1 MNTESRYDYKKF
13 AILYV
18 DDEEQSLSLFKQAFE
33 DEFHVY
39 TAASAQAGL
48 KLLEKHADEIGILM
62 TDQRMPGE
70 KGVWLL
76 ERARQVR
83 PRILRILV
91 TAYTDMDAAIQAV
104 NTGSI
109 YKYVTKPWDPVQL
122 EITLKRGMEFF
133 MVQAERDQLLR
144 EKRSLMRE
152 RMLASRMVSL
162 GLVSAG
168 LNHHIGNRLQT
179 VKIFLDL
186 TKSGSLDNALLN
198 KSQMDVEEILGLLA
212 DLQVA
217 SADHNGKSLQEEVRL
232 RPALAGLL
240 AELHPA
246 FESRKMT
253 VENLVP
259 ENLPVL
265 KTDSHK
271 FKRLLDLLFKY
282 EIAMLPAGSK
292 IQVSAG
298 ENAVNEKPGIAFTIT
313 DDGPPLPPDALRLV
327 IDPLVIR
334 GHPSEYSINLM
345 VCFFIVH
352 RHGGTIEAGPG
363 ASGGNQFII
372 RLPLQPEA
380 AALSSD
386 ESQFLQRVLLNEQL
400 WDKMMAQNY

>member
-76 ERARQVR
+76 ERARLLR

-122 EITLKRGMEFF
+122 EVTLKRGMEFF
-133 MVQAERDQLLR
+133 MVQAERDQLLK

-186 TKSGSLDNALLN
+186 TKSGSLDSALLN
-198 KSQMDVEEILGLLA
+198 KSQMDVEEILGLLG

-217 SADHNGKSLQEEVRL
+217 SADQNGKSLQEEVRL
-232 RPALAGLL
+232 QPALNGLL
-240 AELHPA
+240 TELHPA

-265 KTDSHK
+265 RTDSHK

-282 EIAMLPAGSK
+282 EIAMLPVGSK
-292 IQVSAG
+292 IQVSAN
-298 ENAVNEKPGIAFTIT
+298 EATVNDKPGIVFTIT

-334 GHPSEYSINLM
+334 GQPSEYSINLM

-352 RHGGTIEAGPG
+352 RHGGTIEANPG

>member
-1 MNTESRYDYKKF
+1 MNMESSYDYKKF

-18 DDEEQSLSLFKQAFE
+18 DDEEQSLSLLKQALE

-39 TAASAQAGL
+39 TAASAQEGL
-48 KLLEKHADEIGILM
+48 RLLEQHADEIGILM

-76 ERARQVR
+76 ERARQFR

-109 YKYVTKPWDPVQL
+109 YRYVSKPWDPVQL
-122 EITLKRGMEFF
+122 EITLKRGLEFF
-133 MVQAERDQLLR
+133 MVQSERDQLLR

-179 VKIFLDL
+179 IKVCLDL
-186 TKSGSLDNALLN
+186 TESGAPDAGLLKKS
-198 KSQMDVEEILGLLA
+198 KSDVEEILSLLT

-217 SADHNGKSLQEEVRL
+217 SADQPHRAIREYVQL
-232 RPALAGLL
+232 RPVLAGLL
-240 AELHPA
+240 AEHQVA
-246 FESRKMT
+246 FASRKLAI
-253 VENLVP
+253 ENLVAEDFP
-259 ENLPVL
+259 SLR
-265 KTDSHK
+265 TDSHK

-282 EIAMLPAGSK
+282 ELAMLPAGSHVT
-292 IQVSAG
+292 ISASAS
-298 ENAVNEKPGIAFTIT
+298 EVNSKPGVAFTIA
-313 DDGPPLPPDALRLV
+313 DDGPPLPPDVLQLV

-334 GHPSEYSINLM
+334 GNPSEYSINLM
-345 VCFFIVH
+345 ICFFIVH
-352 RHGGTIEAGPG
+352 RHGGTFEAVAGTG
-363 ASGGNQFII
+363 GGNQFIV
-372 RLPLQPEA
+372 RLPLQPEVGGIN
-380 AALSSD
+380 SD
-386 ESQFLQRVLLNEQL
+386 EAQFLQRVLLNEQL
-400 WDKMMAQNY
+400 WEELMAQF

>member
-1 MNTESRYDYKKF
+1 MNTESRYDHKKF

-76 ERARQVR
+76 ERARLLR

-122 EITLKRGMEFF
+122 EVTLKRGMEFF
-133 MVQAERDQLLR
+133 MVQAERDQLLK

-186 TKSGSLDNALLN
+186 TKSGSLDSALLN
-198 KSQMDVEEILGLLA
+198 KSQMDVEEILGLLG

-217 SADHNGKSLQEEVRL
+217 SADQNGKSLQEEVRL
-232 RPALAGLL
+232 QPALNGLL
-240 AELHPA
+240 TELHPA
-246 FESRKMT
+246 FECRKMT

-265 KTDSHK
+265 RTDSHK

-282 EIAMLPAGSK
+282 EIAMLPVGSK
-292 IQVSAG
+292 IQVSAN
-298 ENAVNEKPGIAFTIT
+298 EATVNDKPGIVFTIT

-352 RHGGTIEAGPG
+352 RHGGTIEANPG

>member
-1 MNTESRYDYKKF
+1 MNMESAYDYKKF

-18 DDEEQSLSLFKQAFE
+18 DDEEQSLSLFKQAYE
-33 DEFHVY
+33 DDFQVY
-39 TAASAQAGL
+39 TASSAQEGL
-48 KLLEKHADEIGILM
+48 KLLEAHADEIGLLM

-76 ERARQVR
+76 ERARQFR

-109 YKYVTKPWDPVQL
+109 YRYVSKPWDPAQL
-122 EITLKRGMEFF
+122 EILLKHGLEFF

-179 VKIFLDL
+179 IKIFLDL
-186 TKSGSLDNALLN
+186 TKSGSLDDGLLN
-198 KSQMDVEEILGLLA
+198 KSQVDVEEILSLLA

-217 SADHNGKSLQEEVRL
+217 SADNHGTALLDEVEL
-232 RPALAGLL
+232 RTALAGLL
-240 AELHPA
+240 TKYQPA
-246 FESRKMT
+246 FASRSLL

-259 ENLPVL
+259 ESLPSL
-265 KTDSHK
+265 RTDSHK
-271 FKRLLDLLFKY
+271 FQRLLELLFKY

-292 IQVSAG
+292 IQVTASG
-298 ENAVNEKPGIAFTIT
+298 STVNGKPGIAFTIT

-334 GHPSEYSINLM
+334 GNPSEYSINLM

-352 RHGGTIEAGPG
+352 RHGGTIEAGTR
-363 ASGGNQFII
+363 AEGGNQFTIC
-372 RLPLQPEA
+372 LPLQPEQVGI
-380 AALSSD
+380 SSD
-386 ESQFLQRVLLNEQL
+386 EAQFLQRVLLNEQL
-400 WDKMMAQNY
+400 WEKLTSQN